1 MRRLHYVKVLLAQGT
16 SNGRPARVSSSKPF
30 KKVSVTRQNYGGLV
44 KGTRSRMQQT
54 DLLITRARLNGYFGV
69 PGLVSW

>member
-1 MRRLHYVKVLLAQGT
+1 MRRLHYVKVLLARRAHQT
-16 SNGRPARVSSSKPF
+16 AAARVSSSKPF
-30 KKVSVTRQNYGGLV
+30 KKVSVTRQNYGLV